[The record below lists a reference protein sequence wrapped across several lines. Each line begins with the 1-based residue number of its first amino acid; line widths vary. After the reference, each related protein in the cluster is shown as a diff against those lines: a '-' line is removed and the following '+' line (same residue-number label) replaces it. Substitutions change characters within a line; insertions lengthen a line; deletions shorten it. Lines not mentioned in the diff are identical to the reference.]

1 MAASAATGCMP
12 GERASGRADGREGER
27 PREPACKQFAD
38 RSRWNR
44 GAAARGV
51 REDWLGAHGA
61 GGRGWRG
68 GCAGGA
74 ARDDSIAPMPPRRR
88 PPGVADEKR
97 RSAGAGTSGR
107 SAPSRP
113 SPVKVR
119 PISGNKGR
127 GRSESAWTA
136 KRQGVKAI
144 WRLPNPRD
152 ARRNMR
158 FRKSLD
164 RRKSDAPPPHTA
176 HGSHAHGIRLA
187 RTLALPDARPRDW
200 PLTSRYS
207 FTACSAS

>member
-1 MAASAATGCMP
+1 MRTAFRLFGIPHGAACRPPAAHAPPRPDAGAP
-12 GERASGRADGREGER
+12 LAARVPAPPVRYWPLRASPLR
-27 PREPACKQFAD
+27 CKRKTLASTLAPTKFAD

-68 GCAGGA
+68 GCAGEA

-97 RSAGAGTSGR
+97 RSDGAGTSGR
-107 SAPSRP
+107 SVPTRP

-158 FRKSLD
+158 LSQEPR
-164 RRKSDAPPPHTA
+164 PPE
-176 HGSHAHGIRLA
+176 I
-187 RTLALPDARPRDW
+187 
-200 PLTSRYS
+200 
-207 FTACSAS
+207 